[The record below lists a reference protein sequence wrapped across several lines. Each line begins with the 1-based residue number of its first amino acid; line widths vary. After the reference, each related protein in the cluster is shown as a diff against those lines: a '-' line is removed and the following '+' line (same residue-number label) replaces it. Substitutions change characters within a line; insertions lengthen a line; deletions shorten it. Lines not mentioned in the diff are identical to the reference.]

1 MRSRCPRRFATRAT
15 TIAKTIAAWALCAG
29 ALAEP
34 VDSHI
39 HLGVAS
45 CATGVC
51 HGKFTEQEDRNV
63 WLNEYRIWSADD
75 RHARAYQTL
84 LTAKSKAIARKLGLP
99 NAQGAKICLDCHTD
113 NVPKEKRGK
122 KFQLSDGVG
131 CEACHGGAE
140 NWIESHTEP
149 DRSHQDNLA
158 AGMLGT
164 EDINTR
170 AEVCLSCHLGT
181 EDQFA
186 SHRIMGAGH
195 PRLAFELEAYTYNQP
210 AHYAVDQDYLDRKGA
225 PSGFAIWR
233 AGQLET
239 TRRFLNLL
247 QSDLFAEEAT
257 LPDFAFYDCHGCH
270 HSMDDIRWPDFRR
283 QQGLQPGGLR
293 LQDQHLFMLRAL
305 TSVLAPDQSATLR
318 QLHIDYLK
326 AGQRSVRAAKSA
338 ARKLEIWLSAQAWLT
353 SDTGDNDVRAVRK
366 AIASLGA
373 KGVLTDYAAAE
384 QAALALQSL
393 SYYLDDYDAIA
404 TQIDELFD
412 SLSSDKKFNPVRFQ
426 QVAKQLTNML

>member
-1 MRSRCPRRFATRAT
+1 LSRRFGIRNLAA
-15 TIAKTIAAWALCAG
+15 ACAAAWLLCGNAS
-29 ALAEP
+29 AEP
-34 VDSHI
+34 VDKNV

-51 HGKFTEQEDRNV
+51 HGKLTEQEDSNV

-75 RHARAYQTL
+75 RHARSYQTL
-84 LTAKSKAIARKLGLP
+84 LTDESKAIARKLGLP
-99 NAQGAKICLDCHTD
+99 NAQGAKICLDCHSD
-113 NVPKEKRGK
+113 NVPQEKRGK

-140 NWIESHTEP
+140 NWIESHTEAG
-149 DRSHQDNLA
+149 RTHKDNLA

-181 EDQFA
+181 KDQFA
-186 SHRIMGAGH
+186 THRIMGAGH

-210 AHYAVDQDYLDRKGA
+210 AHYEVDKDYLERKGA

-239 TRRFLNLL
+239 TRRYLKLL
-247 QSDLFAEEAT
+247 QSDLFAEEAAI
-257 LPDFAFYDCHGCH
+257 PDFAFYDCHSCH
-270 HSMDDIRWPDFRR
+270 HSMDDIRWPEFRR

-293 LQDQHLFMLRAL
+293 LQDQHLFMLRAMA
-305 TSVLAPDQSATLR
+305 SVLAPAQESTLR
-318 QLHIDYLK
+318 QLQVDYLK
-326 AGQRSVRAAKSA
+326 AGQRSVGAAKSA
-338 ARKLEIWLSAQAWLT
+338 AAKLDSWLAGQSWLT
-353 SDTGDNDVRAVRK
+353 SNTSDNNVRAVRK
-366 AIASLGA
+366 AVAALAAS
-373 KGVLTDYAAAE
+373 GVLSDYAAAE

-393 SYYLDDYDAIA
+393 SYYLDDYEALGSKVDA
-404 TQIDELFD
+404 LFD
-412 SLSSDKKFNPVRFQ
+412 ILASDKKFDPARFQ
-426 QVAKQLTNML
+426 QAAKRLTDML

>member
-1 MRSRCPRRFATRAT
+1 MSRRRHTLALAT
-15 TIAKTIAAWALCAG
+15 TAVVTWLLGAG

-34 VDSHI
+34 VDDKV

-51 HGKFTEQEDRNV
+51 HGKLTEQEDGNV

-84 LTAKSKAIARKLGLP
+84 LTAESKAIARKLGLP
-99 NAQGAKICLDCHTD
+99 NAQGAKICLDCHAD
-113 NVPKEKRGK
+113 NVPQGQRGK

-140 NWIESHTEP
+140 NWIESHTE
-149 DRSHQDNLA
+149 DGIRHQDNLA

-181 EDQFA
+181 SNQFA
-186 SHRIMGAGH
+186 THRIMGAGH

-210 AHYAVDQDYLDRKGA
+210 AHYAVDEDYLARKGA

-239 TRRFLNLL
+239 TRRYLQLL
-247 QSDLFAEEAT
+247 QSDLFAAEAA
-257 LPDFAFYDCHGCH
+257 LPDFSFYDCHSCH
-270 HSMDDIRWPDFRR
+270 HSMDDVRWPDFRR
-283 QQGLQPGGLR
+283 QQGLEPGGLR
-293 LQDQHLFMLRAL
+293 LQDQHLFMLRAV
-305 TSVLAPDQSATLR
+305 TGVLAP
-318 QLHIDYLK
+318 
-326 AGQRSVRAAKSA
+326 
-338 ARKLEIWLSAQAWLT
+338 
-353 SDTGDNDVRAVRK
+353 
-366 AIASLGA
+366 
-373 KGVLTDYAAAE
+373 
-384 QAALALQSL
+384 
-393 SYYLDDYDAIA
+393 
-404 TQIDELFD
+404 
-412 SLSSDKKFNPVRFQ
+412 
-426 QVAKQLTNML
+426 

>member
-1 MRSRCPRRFATRAT
+1 MNKRRHTRH
-15 TIAKTIAAWALCAG
+15 IAAMSVVAMMLGGG
-29 ALAEP
+29 AIAEP
-34 VDSHI
+34 VDDNV

-51 HGKFTEQEDRNV
+51 HGKLTEQEDSNV

-75 RHARAYQTL
+75 RHARSYQTL
-84 LTAKSKAIARKLGLP
+84 LTDESKTIARKLGLP
-99 NAQGAKICLDCHTD
+99 NAQGAKICLDCHAD
-113 NVPKEKRGK
+113 NVAQEQRGK

-149 DRSHQDNLA
+149 GISHKDNLA

-181 EDQFA
+181 SDQFA
-186 SHRIMGAGH
+186 THRIMGAGH

-210 AHYAVDQDYLDRKGA
+210 AHYGVDEDYLERKGA

-239 TRRFLNLL
+239 TRRYLDLL
-247 QSDLFAEEAT
+247 QSDLFAAETA
-257 LPDFAFYDCHGCH
+257 LPDFAFYDCHSCH

-283 QQGLQPGGLR
+283 QQGLEPGGLR
-293 LQDQHLFMLRAL
+293 LQDQHLFMLRAV
-305 TSVLAPDQSATLR
+305 TGILAPDQAGTLR
-318 QLHIDYLK
+318 QLHVDYLQ

-338 ARKLEIWLSAQAWLT
+338 AGKLESWLAGQDWLT
-353 SDTGDNDVRAVRK
+353 SDTSDTKVRGVRK
-366 AIASLGA
+366 AIAALGA
-373 KGVLTDYAAAE
+373 SGVLTDYSAAE

-393 SYYLDDYDAIA
+393 SYYLDDYDSIGDQVNA
-404 TQIDELFD
+404 LFD
-412 SLSSDKKFNPVRFQ
+412 ALSSDKKFSPARFQ
-426 QVAKQLTNML
+426 QAAKRLTALL

>member
-1 MRSRCPRRFATRAT
+1 LIWRKLGLRAT
-15 TIAKTIAAWALCAG
+15 ISAAAWLLCAG

-34 VDSHI
+34 VDSFT

-45 CATGVC
+45 CAAGVC
-51 HGKFTEQEDRNV
+51 HGKLTEQQDSNV

-84 LTAKSKAIARKLGLP
+84 LTPESKAIARKLGLA
-99 NAQGAKICLDCHTD
+99 NAQGAKICLDCHAD
-113 NVPKEKRGK
+113 NVASEKRGK

-149 DRSHQDNLA
+149 GISHQDNLA

-181 EDQFA
+181 KDQFA
-186 SHRIMGAGH
+186 THRIMGAGH

-210 AHYAVDQDYLDRKGA
+210 AHFAVDDDYTERKGA

-233 AGQLET
+233 AGQTET
-239 TRRFLNLL
+239 TRRYLNLL
-247 QSDLFAEEAT
+247 QSDLFAEQT
-257 LPDFAFYDCHGCH
+257 SLPDFAFYDCHSCH
-270 HSMDDIRWPDFRR
+270 HSMDDTRWPDFRR
-283 QQGLQPGGLR
+283 QQGLEPGGLR
-293 LQDQHLFMLRAL
+293 LQDQHLFMLRAI
-305 TSVLAPDQSATLR
+305 TGVLAPDQASTLR
-318 QLHIDYLK
+318 QLHVDYLK
-326 AGQRSVRAAKSA
+326 AGQRSVGAAKA
-338 ARKLEIWLSAQAWLT
+338 AAAKLETWLAGQAWLT
-353 SDTGDNDVRAVRK
+353 SDTPQKDVRAVRK
-366 AIASLGA
+366 AISSLAGR
-373 KGVLTDYAAAE
+373 GVLADYAAAE

-393 SYYLDDYDAIA
+393 SYYLDDYDAVGSQVDA
-404 TQIDELFD
+404 LFD
-412 SLSSDKKFNPVRFQ
+412 ALSSDKKFSPTRFQ
-426 QVAKQLTNML
+426 QAAKRLTDML